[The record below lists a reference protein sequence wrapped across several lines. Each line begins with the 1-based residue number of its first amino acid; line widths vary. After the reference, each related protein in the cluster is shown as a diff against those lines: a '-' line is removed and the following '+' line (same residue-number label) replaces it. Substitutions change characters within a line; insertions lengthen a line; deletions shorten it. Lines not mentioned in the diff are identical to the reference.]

1 MAEVSPGQMLDQYE
15 LLDVVAHSGMA
26 TVFRARDTENG
37 RTVAVKVPYLQF
49 AADLVAHQRFLR
61 EEHIG
66 LSLDH
71 PAIIKTF
78 RPKERS
84 RLYLVTEYV
93 EGELLSARLQR
104 ERRFSIPTALD
115 FAVQLADVLVYL
127 HDRNVVH
134 RDLKPD
140 NIMVLPTGK
149 IKLMDFGIAFDTSLR
164 RITWSGLSQPT
175 GTPNYMAPEQIKGQ
189 RGSSRT
195 DIYAL
200 GVILYEMLTGKLP
213 FAGRNLY
220 AAMQAKILKNPIPP
234 RRLRREI
241 SRELE
246 EVILHALERNP
257 RDRLPTALE
266 FCRALA
272 HPETVTLT
280 QRAEQQRPASWLAL
294 WLWRLRSLA
303 FGLSARGEK

>member
-1 MAEVSPGQMLDQYE
+1 
-15 LLDVVAHSGMA
+15 
-26 TVFRARDTENG
+26 
-37 RTVAVKVPYLQF
+37 
-49 AADLVAHQRFLR
+49 
-61 EEHIG
+61 
-66 LSLDH
+66 
-71 PAIIKTF
+71 
-78 RPKERS
+78 
-84 RLYLVTEYV
+84 V

-104 ERRFSIPTALD
+104 EHRLPIATALE
-115 FAVQLADVLVYL
+115 FALQLAEVLVYL

-175 GTPNYMAPEQIKGQ
+175 GTPSYMAPEQIKGQ

-213 FAGRNLY
+213 FTGRNLY
-220 AAMQAKILKNPIPP
+220 AAMQAKVLKNPTPP

-241 SRELE
+241 SPQIE
-246 EVILHALERNP
+246 EVILYALERNT
-257 RDRLPTALE
+257 RDRLPSALE
-266 FCRALA
+266 FRKALA
-272 HPETVTLT
+272 NPEGVKLT
-280 QRAEQQRPASWLAL
+280 HRAEHQRPVSRLAL
-294 WLWRLRSLA
+294 WVWRLRSLA
-303 FGLSARGEK
+303 FGYSPREGKD